1 MTIAFQ
7 TFGCR
12 LNRAEALDLEA
23 RLAAAGHTIIDLPSG
38 SVRTPSGSVP
48 TPSGSVPD
56 AIIVRGCSVT
66 TKAQRDCEKAIDHLR
81 ARFPTSQILITGCLP
96 SAGTDPI
103 TLKSSPSLGVSAPLR
118 DAIPVGSVPSL
129 SGSVPTRTSRA
140 YLKIQ
145 DGCSGKCAF
154 CIVPK
159 FRGLPTSVPF
169 DEVLS
174 RARAFLDVGYREL
187 VVTGCNLA
195 LYRSQGHGLADVLS
209 ALAEL
214 NMRNRDDCAQK
225 DAYSTGAQSS
235 RLRIRL
241 GSLEPG
247 ICDADI
253 LDAFERHPN
262 ICRFIHLSL
271 QSGSDAILKRMN
283 RPYVIASV
291 AKFCAE
297 AVSRLGPRLSLG
309 ADVITGFPG
318 ETDADHALTRA
329 FFVRHAFTNLHVF
342 PYSERPGTPA
352 ATMDGALSRAVR
364 IARAHELEALGRRQ
378 RETFAQTFLNQ
389 KVEVCIEQGGT
400 HGWTAE
406 YLPCRL
412 STPHPRRSLVTVRVT
427 AVNGDEL
434 IGTSMG

>member
-38 SVRTPSGSVP
+38 SVP
-48 TPSGSVPD
+48 TPSGAVPD

-66 TKAQRDCEKAIDHLR
+66 AKAQRDCEKAIDHLR
-81 ARFPTSQILITGCLP
+81 TRFPTSQILITGCLP

-118 DAIPVGSVPSL
+118 YAIPVGSVPSL

-159 FRGLPTSVPF
+159 FRGPPKSVPF

-174 RARAFLDVGYREL
+174 RARAFLDAGYHEL

-195 LYRSQGHGLADVLS
+195 LYRSQGHGLADLLS
-209 ALAEL
+209 ALASL
-214 NMRNRDDCAQK
+214 GTDPTDSGGTVPRHRV
-225 DAYSTGAQSS
+225 
-235 RLRIRL
+235 RL

-247 ICDADI
+247 ICDADT
-253 LDAFERHPN
+253 LNAFERHPN

-283 RPYVIASV
+283 RPYAIASV

-297 AVSRLGPRLSLG
+297 AVSRLGSRLSLG

-318 ETDADHALTRA
+318 ETDADHALTRS
-329 FFVRHAFTNLHVF
+329 FLVRHAFSNLHVF

-364 IARAHELEALGRRQ
+364 IARAHELESLGRQQ
-378 RETFAQTFLNQ
+378 REAFTQTFLNQ
-389 KVEVCIEQGGT
+389 EVEVCVEQGGT

-412 STPHPRRSLVTVRVT
+412 SRPHPRRSLVTVRVT